1 MRERL
6 NKNERKDQIKKSA
19 KKIFLEKGFRN
30 TVMDDIMKDTGL
42 SRGGLYHHYGSTNEI
57 LYDIMVD
64 GKSFRE
70 DVICKYIKNHKN
82 IITPKVLAEVFVEKM
97 VADNEYI
104 PLYIMFLCELKDD
117 ENLSSLFSELKEN
130 SIVYFKNFMTQLG
143 YESLKYDEYYFLIN
157 LINSSLLGCE
167 ILDARNNFIKNREY
181 MLDMLELYFEEI
193 QIKKLNNI

>member
-1 MRERL
+1 
-6 NKNERKDQIKKSA
+6 
-19 KKIFLEKGFRN
+19 
-30 TVMDDIMKDTGL
+30 
-42 SRGGLYHHYGSTNEI
+42 
-57 LYDIMVD
+57 
-64 GKSFRE
+64 RE

-130 SIVYFKNFMTQLG
+130 SIVYFKKFMTQLG